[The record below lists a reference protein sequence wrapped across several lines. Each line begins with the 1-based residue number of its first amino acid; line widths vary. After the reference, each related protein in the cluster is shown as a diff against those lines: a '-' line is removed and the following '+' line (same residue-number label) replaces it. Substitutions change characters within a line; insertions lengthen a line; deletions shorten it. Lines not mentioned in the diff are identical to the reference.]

1 MSNLKGSS
9 FARQIKD
16 LQIRLEARGT
26 KKATSNHKTHSNAQ
40 ATKRDMYIKDFAQ
53 YAEWKEWE
61 GKLNQLLTQENI
73 NVFLE
78 ARLEG
83 LSLQTM
89 ENYISGWNSLLNGL
103 EEVNITHSIPENYL
117 TSYWHEIKD
126 SWGDAQPSHEARG
139 LGDRAEQVIEE
150 LYEKRYESGLIAEL
164 QHDLGF
170 RVSEA
175 MEIASN
181 PEKYIHPLPNGD
193 YEVSGVVGK
202 GGHIYHEKMID
213 AELVGKLHHAQDI
226 PSLSTYHRDL
236 EAVGDISSHNFR
248 YDFAKNLYEKLLD
261 DGIGHHQA
269 LKEVSEEMNHHRE
282 SISMHYIGN
291 GFN

>member
-1 MSNLKGSS
+1 MMSNLKGSS
-9 FARQIKD
+9 FEKQIKD

-40 ATKRDMYIKDFAQ
+40 AIKRDMYIKDFAQ
-53 YAEWKEWE
+53 YAQQQNWE
-61 GKLNQLLTQENI
+61 GKLNQLLTQDNI

-78 ARLEG
+78 ERLEG

-89 ENYISGWNSLLNGL
+89 ENYVSGWNGLLNGL

-117 TSYWHEIKD
+117 TGYWHEIKENCG
-126 SWGDAQPSHEARG
+126 SVQSSHESRG
-139 LGDRAEQVIEE
+139 LGERAEQVINE

-164 QHDLGF
+164 QYDLGF

-175 MEIASN
+175 IMIASH
-181 PEKYIHPLPNGD
+181 PEQYIHTLPTGD

-202 GGHIYHEKMID
+202 GGHIYHEKIID
-213 AELVGKLHHAQDI
+213 AELVGKLRHAEAI

-236 EAVGDISSHNFR
+236 EVIGDISSHDFR
-248 YDFAKNLYEKLLD
+248 YDFAKNLYEQLLD
-261 DGIGHHQA
+261 DGVGHHQA

-282 SISMHYIGN
+282 SITMLYLTRCD
-291 GFN
+291 

>member
-1 MSNLKGSS
+1 MSNLKGST
-9 FARQIKD
+9 FEKQIKD

-53 YAEWKEWE
+53 YAQQQNWE
-61 GKLNQLLTQENI
+61 GKLNQLLTQDNI

-78 ARLEG
+78 ERLGG

-89 ENYISGWNSLLNGL
+89 ENYVSGWNSLLNGL
-103 EEVNITHSIPENYL
+103 KEVNITHSIPENHL
-117 TSYWHEIKD
+117 TGYWHEIKD
-126 SWGDAQPSHEARG
+126 NWGSVQSPHEARG
-139 LGDRAEQVIEE
+139 LREHAGQVINE

-193 YEVSGVVGK
+193 YEVSGVIGK
-202 GGHIYHEKMID
+202 GGHIYSDKLID
-213 AELVGKLHHAQDI
+213 AELVGKLHHVEDI

-236 EAVGDISSHNFR
+236 EAIGDISSHDFR

-261 DGIGHHQA
+261 D
-269 LKEVSEEMNHHRE
+269 S
-282 SISMHYIGN
+282 
-291 GFN
+291 F

>member
-1 MSNLKGSS
+1 MSNLKGSTFS
-9 FARQIKD
+9 RQIKD

-40 ATKRDMYIKDFAQ
+40 ATKRDMYIKDFAK
-53 YAEWKEWE
+53 YAERQKWE
-61 GKLNQLLTQENI
+61 GKLNQLLTQDNI
-73 NVFLE
+73 NMFLE

-117 TSYWHEIKD
+117 TSYWHEVKD
-126 SWGDAQPSHEARG
+126 NLGNIQPSHESRG
-139 LGDRAEQVIEE
+139 LGDRAEQAIEE

-175 MEIASN
+175 MEIVSN

-213 AELVGKLHHAQDI
+213 GELFGKLHHAQDI

-236 EAVGDISSHNFR
+236 ETVGEISSHDFR
-248 YDFAKNLYEKLLD
+248 YDYAKNLYEKLLN

-282 SISMHYIGN
+282 SITELYLARYN
-291 GFN
+291 